1 MPTDITNTATANTT
15 AATTTAAT
23 TTASIEIRDLLLD
36 TRIGFFAPGERAPD
50 KHVLDLTLWI
60 NADLVL
66 IERDGMTH
74 VFDYDPLLVD
84 ISRLAKEEHYETQER
99 LITRLVQACAGY
111 QQIESLEIVL
121 RKAPVWFG
129 SGSGSGSGSSSD
141 SGSLGVRLRMDAQ
154 ALHQYRLR

>member
-111 QQIESLEIVL
+111 RQIESLEIVL
-121 RKAPVWFG
+121 RKAPVWF
-129 SGSGSGSGSSSD
+129 GSGSGSGSSSD

>member
-74 VFDYDPLLVD
+74 VFGYDPLLVD

-129 SGSGSGSGSSSD
+129 SGSGSGSSSD